1 MPIIKSAKKAL
12 RQTKRRTVFNRR
24 SLNVVRKAIKNFRK
38 KPTPEDLKKV
48 TSEIDKAV
56 KKGFFHQNKANRLKK
71 QFNKLVSEKTP
82 QKKKATNPP
91 QKSASKKVT
100 RAKMKK

>member
-24 SLNVVRKAIKNFRK
+24 SASVVKKTIKSFRK
-38 KPTPEDLKKV
+38 KPTLEALKKV
-48 TSEIDKAV
+48 ISEIDKAV
-56 KKGFFHQNKANRLKK
+56 KKNIFHQNKANRLKK
-71 QFNKLVSEKTP
+71 QLTKLLPSP
-82 QKKKATNPP
+82 
-91 QKSASKKVT
+91 